1 MATMFIGKNIR
12 RRVVK
17 PINNSVKH
25 RNYVEGTNSNEEEV
39 STTPIVEE
47 IVDDNSNKK
56 ENKKQKKSKDMVDEN
71 KLTQLESIA
80 NGETPNS
87 KVKVEKDNKG
97 LYERTENST
106 ILLTEDN
113 KMLLND

>member
-1 MATMFIGKNIR
+1 MFIGKNIR

-25 RNYVEGTNSNEEEV
+25 RNYVEETNSNEEEV

-71 KLTQLESIA
+71 KI
-80 NGETPNS
+80 NS
-87 KVKVEKDNKG
+87 VRVYRKW
-97 LYERTENST
+97 
-106 ILLTEDN
+106 
-113 KMLLND
+113 